1 MQNKTLLLRYCWLVP
16 FLLFAAA
23 CSRDAKSYIQS
34 GKKYFDAGK
43 YDDAII
49 MYKKAI
55 QKDPKSGEAYYR
67 LALAEL
73 KQGDKIPDAY
83 QALSAASTL
92 SADNQEI
99 QSVYA
104 DFCFEIYLLDRSR
117 PKAFYDKVSKLSA
130 DMLAKDAHSY
140 DGLRLKGYLAMADR
154 KPADAIEVLSQADKV
169 RPMQAPVIYPLVRA
183 LIDNNQAPAGEK
195 LALDFLQK
203 NKTFGPMYDVLVK
216 VYLATNRLPE
226 AENML
231 KAKVDN
237 NPKQAGNV
245 LKLAEFYWLE
255 KRPDDMHR
263 TLQRLIDNPKDYPH
277 PHALVGDFYLRQRN
291 AAAAKNEYEEGVKSD
306 PKDQAIYQKRIVNTL
321 LLEGKKDEAKSTLGE
336 LAKSQPKDD
345 EVQMAQATMW
355 IEGGKPADVDAAI
368 NTLKPLVDKK
378 PTDANRHFRLGQA
391 YQLKGRYQE
400 AEAEWHEAVKDNPR
414 LLPPRIALAELAL
427 QTGRFPI
434 ALTDSDQILSLDPK
448 NQGARFLKALALINS
463 SRADEGRAI
472 LADLLKESPNS
483 PIAKL
488 AMARL
493 DLLQQH
499 LPEAEKQFT
508 EMYKLGQPD
517 LRPLDGLVATYVA
530 ENQPAKAAALVEKE
544 LAAAPDKPGLILLSA
559 ELNLSAGKYA
569 AARDNYQQLL
579 AKDPNSPQLNR
590 AVGEISSRMG
600 DRDSAIRSYQK
611 AAQSDPK
618 DLKNLIPLGS
628 LLLSGGNKQGALDVF
643 RKCLALSPD
652 QPAILNNVAYLI
664 ADTGG
669 DTKEALELARKGL
682 QKVPNDPHLTDT
694 VGFIYWKQHLN
705 DSALQTFQSVVK
717 KVPDNPTYRL
727 HLANVLL
734 AQGDKAEAKV
744 QLEAALLRNPAK
756 DEESEIKAILARI
769 GQ

>member
-1 MQNKTLLLRYCWLVP
+1 MQNKTLLLRYCWLIP
-16 FLLFAAA
+16 FLLFAAG

-43 YDDAII
+43 YDDAVI

-104 DFCFEIYLLDRSR
+104 DFCFEIYLLDRSH
-117 PKAFYDKVSKLSA
+117 PKAFYDKVSKLST
-130 DMLAKDAHSY
+130 DMLAKDKNSY
-140 DGLRLKGYLAMADR
+140 DGLRLRGYLDMADR
-154 KPADAIEVLSQADKV
+154 KPAEAIEVLSRADKV

-183 LIDNNQAPAGEK
+183 LISNNQAPAGEK
-195 LALDFLQK
+195 MALAFLQK
-203 NKTFGPMYDVLVK
+203 NKTFGPMYDVLVDLYVK
-216 VYLATNRLPE
+216 TARLPD
-226 AENML
+226 AENMM

-237 NPKQAGNV
+237 NPKQPGNV

-263 TLQRLIDNPKDYPH
+263 TLQRLIDHPQDYPH

-291 AAAAKNEYEEGVKSD
+291 VAAAKTEYEEGVKSD
-306 PKDQAIYQKRIVNTL
+306 PKDQAFYQKRIVNTL
-321 LLEGKKDEAKSTLGE
+321 LLEGKKDEAKATLGE

-345 EVQMAQATMW
+345 DLQLAQATMW
-355 IEGGKPADVDAAI
+355 VEDGKPAEVDAAI
-368 NTLKPLVDKK
+368 NVLKPLVGRK
-378 PTDANRHFRLGQA
+378 PANANAHFRLGQA

-400 AEAEWHEAVKDNPR
+400 AEVEWHEAVKNNPR
-414 LLPPRIALAELAL
+414 LLPARIALAELAL
-427 QTGRFPI
+427 QTRRYPM
-434 ALTDSDQILSLDPK
+434 ALTDCDEILSLDPK
-448 NQGARFLKALALINS
+448 NPGARFLKALALINS
-463 SRADEGRAI
+463 NRADEARAI
-472 LADLLKESPNS
+472 LTALLQEPNS
-483 PIAKL
+483 QIAKL
-488 AMARL
+488 ALARL

-499 LPEAEKQFT
+499 LPEAEREFA
-508 EMYKLGQPD
+508 ELYKLGQPD
-517 LRPLDGLVATYVA
+517 LRPLDGLIETYLA
-530 ENQPAKAAALVEKE
+530 EKQPAKASALLEKE
-544 LAAAPDKPGLILLSA
+544 LAAAPDKPQLIA
-559 ELNLSAGKYA
+559 RQADLNVRTGKYA
-569 AARDNYQQLL
+569 AALDNYKTLL
-579 AKDPNSPQLNR
+579 AKDPNSAPLNR
-590 AVGEISSRMG
+590 RIGEIASLMG
-600 DRDSAIRSYQK
+600 DRDTAIRSFQK
-611 AAQSDPK
+611 AAQADPK
-618 DLKNLIPLGS
+618 DLKSLIELGS
-628 LLLSGGNKQGALDVF
+628 FLLSGDKKQEALDVF

-682 QKVPNDPHLTDT
+682 QKAPNDPHLTDT

-705 DSALQTFQSVVK
+705 DSALQTFQAVVK
-717 KVPDNPTYRL
+717 KVPENPTYRL
-727 HLANVLL
+727 HLANVLY
-734 AQGDKAEAKV
+734 AEGNKAEARV

-756 DEESEIKAILARI
+756 DEESEIKALLARI

>member
-1 MQNKTLLLRYCWLVP
+1 MQNKKLLLRYCFLVP
-16 FLLFAAA
+16 FLLIAAG

-49 MYKKAI
+49 MYRKAI
-55 QKDPKSGEAYYR
+55 QKEPKSGEAYYR
-67 LALAEL
+67 LALAQL
-73 KQGDKIPDAY
+73 KEGDKIPEAY
-83 QALSAASTL
+83 QSLLAASTF
-92 SADNQEI
+92 SSDNQEI
-99 QSVYA
+99 QSVFA
-104 DFCFEIYLLDRSR
+104 DFCFEIYLLDRTH
-117 PKAFYDKVSKLSA
+117 PQAFYDKVSKLSSN
-130 DMLAKDAHSY
+130 MLAKDKNSY

-154 KPADAIEVLSQADKV
+154 KPAEAIAVLKQADLV

-183 LIDNNQAPAGEK
+183 LIDNNEAPAAEK
-195 LALDFLQK
+195 LALAFQQK
-203 NKTFGPMYDVLVK
+203 NKTFGPIYDVLVDLYVK
-216 VYLATNRLPE
+216 TGRLPE

-237 NPKQAGNV
+237 NPKQAANV
-245 LKLAEFYWLE
+245 LKLADFYWFQ
-255 KRPDDMHR
+255 KRPDDMHK
-263 TLQRLIDNPKDYPH
+263 TLQRLIDNPQDYPH
-277 PHALVGDFYLRQRN
+277 PHAIVGDFYLRQRN

-306 PKDQAIYQKRIVNTL
+306 PKDQALYQKRIVNTL
-321 LLEGKKDEAKSTLGE
+321 LLEGKKDEAKATLGD

-345 EVQMAQATMW
+345 ELQLAQATMW
-355 IEGGKPADVDAAI
+355 IEGGKPAEVDAAI
-368 NTLKPLVDKK
+368 NVLKPLVDKK

-391 YQLKGRYQE
+391 YQLKGRYQDAETEWQE
-400 AEAEWHEAVKDNPR
+400 ALKNSPR
-414 LLPPRIALAELAL
+414 LLPPRMALAELAL
-427 QTGRFPI
+427 QTRRYAN
-434 ALTDSDQILSLDPK
+434 ALKYSDEILSQYPK

-463 SRADEGRAI
+463 SKADEARPI
-472 LADLLKESPNS
+472 LTELLQEAPTS

-499 LPEAEKQFT
+499 FPEAEKQFS

-517 LRPLDGLVATYVA
+517 LRPLDGLMETYVA
-530 ENQPAKAAALVEKE
+530 ENQPAKAFALLEKE
-544 LAAAPDKPGLILLSA
+544 LAGAPDKPQLIARLA
-559 ELNLSAGKYA
+559 ELNFHAGKYA
-569 AARDNYQQLL
+569 PALDSYQRLL

-590 AVGEISSRMG
+590 RIGEIASLMG
-600 DRDSAIRSYQK
+600 DKDTAASSFRK
-611 AAQSDPK
+611 AAQLDPK
-618 DLKNLIPLGS
+618 DLKSLIELGS
-628 LLLSGGNKQGALDVF
+628 LQLSAGKKQEALDIF

-705 DSALQTFQSVVK
+705 DSALRTFESVVK
-717 KVPDNPTYRL
+717 KVPENPTYRL
-727 HLANVLL
+727 HLANAML
-734 AQGDKAEAKV
+734 AQGDKAGART
-744 QLEAALLRNPAK
+744 QLEAALMRNPAK
-756 DEESEIKAILARI
+756 DEESEIKALLARI